1 MPMIVQWNTEY
12 SKLLAVLM
20 TVDRRCRLGVKNLIT
35 NVFPHLV
42 TVHQA
47 SYAELLVSVELR
59 KNLAGFEILYDE

>member
-1 MPMIVQWNTEY
+1 
-12 SKLLAVLM
+12 M
-20 TVDRRCRLGVKNLIT
+20 TVDRRCRLGVKTLIT

-59 KNLAGFEILYDE
+59 KNLAGFEILYDEQEGFVLLIR